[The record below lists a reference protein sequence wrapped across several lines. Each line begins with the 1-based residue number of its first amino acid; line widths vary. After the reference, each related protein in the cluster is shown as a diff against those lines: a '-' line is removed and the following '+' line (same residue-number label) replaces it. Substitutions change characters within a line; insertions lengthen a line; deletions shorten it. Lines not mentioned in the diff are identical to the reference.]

1 MARSTQ
7 LAIALSILSVAARV
21 IWIDEPYIDTWSW
34 RQSDVAAIARNYFEN
49 GFHFAHPQIDWAGSE
64 PGYVGTEFPLQPFVA
79 ALVYKL
85 VGVHEAIGRFETLIL
100 FAISLPFFFLLVR
113 ELFGATAAVWA
124 LFFYGFA
131 PLSLFA
137 GREFMPDAPSLSFSL
152 LGLYF
157 FKRWIDNE
165 RVGFLFAAAC
175 AILLS
180 ILIKAPNAIIGVPLA
195 YMVVAGI
202 DDLGRHRR
210 CRLQLALFAVIALVP
225 VIIWYGH
232 ASTIAQKFYPHHF
245 FGSGGVRIV
254 SASAYE
260 RIAVF
265 TITSSLTPVL
275 VSLVFAG
282 VLVTRSSRLRSERD
296 WHKGYGA
303 TGGRIFQWWLGAMLL
318 FIIVAGKGN
327 RHPWYQL
334 PLVPISAVFA
344 GAACAFAAEKLGSR
358 RAKAVLSVVL
368 VFLFSG
374 AAFYYLL
381 PFYRPWASHLR
392 AAGLELK
399 HTSPQNALIIA
410 ADHGDPTLF
419 YYAERRGWHLP
430 EKDAI
435 YNGDPAGAE
444 QLIDDVAHLRAAGAT
459 HVVFVSTTF
468 WFLDRFP
475 SFAQYLAQTARLS
488 EKTAQFAIY
497 ELKPKE

>member
-7 LAIALSILSVAARV
+7 LAIALSILSVAAGL

-34 RQSDVAAIARNYFEN
+34 RQSDVAAIARNYFQN
-49 GFHFAHPQIDWAGSE
+49 GFHFAHPQIDWAGRG
-64 PGYVGTEFPLQPFVA
+64 PGYVGTEFPLLPFVA

-85 VGVHEAIGRFETLIL
+85 VGVHEAIGRLETLVL
-100 FAISLPFFFLLVR
+100 FAVSLAFFFLLVR
-113 ELFGATAAVWA
+113 ELFGTTAAVWA
-124 LFFYGFA
+124 LFFYGFT
-131 PLSLFA
+131 PLTLFA
-137 GREFMPDAPSLSFSL
+137 GREFMPDVPSLSFSL
-152 LGLYF
+152 VGLYF
-157 FKRWIDNE
+157 FKRLIDNE
-165 RVGFLFAAAC
+165 RRGFLLLSAC
-175 AILLS
+175 AIGLS
-180 ILIKAPNAIIGVPLA
+180 ILIKAPNAIIAAPLA
-195 YMVVAGI
+195 CLAFQRFRFSAFQRFWFWTFAAIAVVPA
-202 DDLGRHRR
+202 
-210 CRLQLALFAVIALVP
+210 A
-225 VIIWYGH
+225 IWYGH
-232 ASTIAQKFYPHHF
+232 AYSVAQKFYPHHF
-245 FGSGGVRIV
+245 FGGGGVRLV

-265 TITSSLTPVL
+265 TTTSSLTPVL
-275 VSLVFAG
+275 VICAVAG
-282 VLVTRSSRLRSERD
+282 VWVTRSKTQARV
-296 WHKGYGA
+296 
-303 TGGRIFQWWLGAMLL
+303 FQWWLGAMLL

-334 PLVPISAVFA
+334 PLVPISAAFA
-344 GAACAFAAEKLGSR
+344 GAACVFAAEKLGSR
-358 RAKAVLSVVL
+358 RAKALLSVVL

-374 AAFYYLL
+374 AAFYYVR
-381 PFYRPWASHLR
+381 PFYRAWASHLR

-399 HTSPQNALIIA
+399 HTTSQNALIIA

-419 YYAERRGWHLP
+419 YYSERRGWHLP

-435 YNGDPAGAE
+435 YNGDPAGAQ

-497 ELKPKE
+497 ELEPKE